1 MKNKTYPLYQTETI
15 NNLNEL
21 MDISAKKHGDGQAL
35 TFARKK
41 EIISISYKK
50 FQNEVKALGTILLE
64 RCNNGDMDNH
74 NAKYKDICNN
84 VNTDIRKMNNSDAIN
99 SNDESE
105 SSIEEIDVN
114 AIGTQSKRII
124 ALIGENSY
132 EWILTYFA
140 VVNSGNII
148 LPLDKEL
155 PSQDIVNLLKHS
167 GAVMFAYSDDYS
179 DVAEYVRENA
189 DNIRDYVNLNQMED
203 IIRQGSQMAVDG
215 NTVFEDCKI
224 DDDSVAALLYTSG
237 TTGNAKGVMLSH
249 KNLACDAV
257 AACQHVG
264 IFGSNMLVLPLHHSF
279 GFVAA
284 VCSMLLK
291 GSEIYI
297 NSSLKN
303 VLSDLQKFQPAN
315 MFLVPLFV
323 ETFYKK
329 VWETAKKQG
338 KDKLLKK
345 MLGVSNTLLKIGID
359 ARRVLFKSVIHSFGG
374 NLKLIVSGGAPL
386 DPKYVEGFR
395 ELGINVLNGFGITE
409 CSPIVA
415 VNRNE
420 YNRDGSVGLVLP
432 CCEVRIS
439 EPDEEGNGEIYVRGE
454 NVMLGYYRNEDATR
468 DAFNDGWFNTGD
480 IGYID
485 KDGFLF
491 ISGRK
496 KNLIILGNGKNVYP
510 EEIEN
515 ELLRFEYI
523 KEAVVYEQDGV
534 IVAEIF
540 LDIENETEGAGR
552 LDNDVLQLNKVLPIY
567 KNIGKI
573 KIRDTEF
580 PKTTTKKI
588 KREYKA

>member
-1 MKNKTYPLYQTETI
+1 MKNKSYPLYQTETI
-15 NNLNEL
+15 NNLREL
-21 MDISAKKHGDGQAL
+21 VDISVKKYGNGKAL

-41 EIISISYKK
+41 ESISISYNR
-50 FQNEVKALGTILLE
+50 FQMEIKALGTMLLE
-64 RCNNGDMDNH
+64 SCNNIVADIH
-74 NAKYKDICNN
+74 NAKYKDICTN
-84 VNTDIRKMNNSDAIN
+84 VNMDIQNKH
-99 SNDESE
+99 
-105 SSIEEIDVN
+105 
-114 AIGTQSKRII
+114 II

-140 VVNSGNII
+140 VVNGGNIV

-155 PSQDIVNLLKHS
+155 PAQDIVNLLDHS
-167 GAVMFAYSDDYS
+167 GAEVFVYSDDYS
-179 DVAEYVRENA
+179 DVAEYVRDNA
-189 DNIRDYVNLNQMED
+189 DSIRDYVNLKQVSELVV
-203 IIRQGSQMAVDG
+203 QGTQAIESG
-215 NTVFEDCKI
+215 NTVFEYCVI
-224 DDDSVAALLYTSG
+224 DDKGAAALLYTSG
-237 TTGNAKGVMLSH
+237 TTGSAKGVMLSH

-279 GFVAA
+279 GLVAA

-291 GSEIYI
+291 GSEIFI
-297 NSSLKN
+297 NTSLKN
-303 VLSDLQKFQPAN
+303 VLSDLQKYQPSN

-329 VWETAKKQG
+329 VWETAAKQG
-338 KDKLLKK
+338 KDKLLKT
-345 MLGVSNTLLKIGID
+345 MIGVSNGLLRIGID

-395 ELGINVLNGFGITE
+395 ELGINILNGYGITE
-409 CSPIVA
+409 CAPIVA

-420 YNRDGSVGLVLP
+420 YNREGSVGAVLP
-432 CCEVRIS
+432 CCEVRIA
-439 EPDEEGNGEIYVRGE
+439 EPDDEGNGEIFVRGE
-454 NVMLGYYRNEDATR
+454 NVMIGYYKNEDATR
-468 DAFNDGWFNTGD
+468 EAFVDGWFNTGD
-480 IGYID
+480 IGYLD

-523 KEAVVYEQDGV
+523 KETVVYAEDGV
-534 IVAEIF
+534 IVAEVF
-540 LDIENETEGAGR
+540 FDPESAADCDEQLDDDILR
-552 LDNDVLQLNKVLPIY
+552 LNKMLPIY

-573 KIRDTEF
+573 KVRDTEF

-588 KREYKA
+588 KREYKAHNNV

>member
-1 MKNKTYPLYQTETI
+1 MQKYVIKKQIIFGGRIMKNKSYPLYQTETI
-15 NNLNEL
+15 NNLREL
-21 MDISAKKHGDGQAL
+21 VDISAGKYGNGQAL
-35 TFARKK
+35 TFVRKK
-41 EIISISYKK
+41 ERISISYKRL
-50 FQNEVKALGTILLE
+50 QMEIKALGTMLLE
-64 RCNNGDMDNH
+64 GCNNIDTDNH
-74 NAKYKDICNN
+74 NAKYKDICSN
-84 VNTDIRKMNNSDAIN
+84 VNMDIQNKY
-99 SNDESE
+99 
-105 SSIEEIDVN
+105 
-114 AIGTQSKRII
+114 II

-140 VVNSGNII
+140 IVNGGNIV

-155 PSQDIVNLLKHS
+155 PAPDIVNLLKHS
-167 GAVMFAYSDDYS
+167 GAEVFIYSDDYS

-189 DNIRDYVNLNQMED
+189 ESIRDYVNLNQVSGLAE
-203 IIRQGSQMAVDG
+203 QGTQAIESG
-215 NTVFEDCKI
+215 NTVFEDCVI
-224 DDDSVAALLYTSG
+224 DDNEVAALLYTSG
-237 TTGNAKGVMLSH
+237 TTGSAKGVMLSH

-279 GFVAA
+279 GLVAA

-291 GSEIYI
+291 GSEIFI

-303 VLSDLQKFQPAN
+303 VLADLQKYQPSN

-329 VWETAKKQG
+329 VWETAAKQG
-338 KDKLLKK
+338 KDKLLKT
-345 MLGVSNTLLKIGID
+345 MISVSNVFLKIGID

-386 DPKYVEGFR
+386 DPKYIEGFR
-395 ELGINVLNGFGITE
+395 ELGITILNGYGITE
-409 CSPIVA
+409 CAPIVA

-420 YNRDGSVGLVLP
+420 YNRDGSVGAVLP
-432 CCEVRIS
+432 CCEVRIA
-439 EPDEEGNGEIYVRGE
+439 EPDDEGNGEIYVRGE
-454 NVMLGYYRNEDATR
+454 NVMLGYYKNEDATR
-468 DAFNDGWFNTGD
+468 EAFDNGWFNTGD
-480 IGYID
+480 IGYLD

-523 KEAVVYEQDGV
+523 SETVVYAEDGA
-534 IVAEIF
+534 IVAEVYF
-540 LDIENETEGAGR
+540 DPESAADCAER
-552 LDNDVLQLNKVLPIY
+552 LDGDILRLNKMLPIY

-573 KIRDTEF
+573 RVRDTEF

-588 KREYKA
+588 KREYKAQNNV